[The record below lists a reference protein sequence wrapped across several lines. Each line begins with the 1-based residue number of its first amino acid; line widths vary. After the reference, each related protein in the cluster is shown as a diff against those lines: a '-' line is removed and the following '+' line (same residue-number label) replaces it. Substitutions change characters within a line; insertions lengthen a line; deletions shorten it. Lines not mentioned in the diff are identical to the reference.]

1 MSVGENFSDRFAL
14 CLHEVTLGVNKSTE
28 ADGASPD
35 TRSSRFAVVH
45 QQ

>member
-1 MSVGENFSDRFAL
+1 MNVGENFSERFAP
-14 CLHEVTLGVNKSTE
+14 CLHELTPGVNKSTE
-28 ADGASPD
+28 ADAASPD